1 MPPPNATVAAAW
13 KALLDMLDVAGL
25 CEEDVVGTAGSPPP
39 FSEQEFLELIG
50 GISDGGGADGGTS
63 FTPVQRTLI
72 LAEWR
77 KRTGTT
83 RSGNVSASPSNVGAN
98 TNSSNKVAGTPTSAG
113 GRGNSQQ
120 QQAASP
126 NRSSPRHNNNNN
138 SGEMS
143 PSSSRMHQQHHHS
156 PQQVTMTN
164 PQQLHPYSHVGNSAI
179 AQQLCALLEEGNSA
193 PALHAASEL
202 LERDAAELIQV
213 LHTFLPH
220 IPTVQL
226 QDILGVRMGDG
237 GGNHTSSFQN
247 QNSMASLSGISHVP
261 SGSPRNTYSSPIGA
275 MEARMAA
282 HGMMPTSSPSGGN
295 MSSRHTVN
303 QSGNLRDDSIA
314 RMEYNESLRRYE
326 QQRTGGGSG
335 GDYSGG
341 GGSSTLRD
349 TSQKIVDIP
358 PSING
363 VIAPEGMLLTTQA
376 LSSQYGHGC
385 LATVNG
391 GRILHLPHV
400 LQPGDCITVLRAQ
413 ELVAVERERE
423 RNYRKH

>member
-25 CEEDVVGTAGSPPP
+25 CEEDVVGTPGSPPP

-50 GISDGGGADGGTS
+50 GISEGGGEGGGTS
-63 FTPVQRTLI
+63 FTPVQRALI

-77 KRTGTT
+77 KRTGTSAS
-83 RSGNVSASPSNVGAN
+83 RSGNVSASPSNVGAAN
-98 TNSSNKVAGTPTSAG
+98 NISNKVAAGTPTSAAG
-113 GRGNSQQ
+113 GRGTNN
-120 QQAASP
+120 AASP
-126 NRSSPRHNNNNN
+126 SRSLPRNNN
-138 SGEMS
+138 SGDMS
-143 PSSSRMHQQHHHS
+143 PRQQ
-156 PQQVTMTN
+156 QQVTMTN

-226 QDILGVRMGDG
+226 QDILGVRMGDAG
-237 GGNHTSSFQN
+237 GSHVGSFQN

-261 SGSPRNTYSSPIGA
+261 NSSSPRNTHSSPIGA

-303 QSGNLRDDSIA
+303 QSGTLRDDSIA
-314 RMEYNESLRRYE
+314 RMEYNEALRRYE
-326 QQRTGGGSG
+326 QERAGG
-335 GDYSGG
+335 GDYSA